1 MGRGYINVRATGGAV
16 ASPFEGGLGGNTPL
30 WVRFLGVSEKMNK
43 EELGKVNGGKTVAN
57 SSRKIKCPNCGKS
70 VTIPSPAP
78 AYVKCSCGT
87 KITVVQNPF

>member
-1 MGRGYINVRATGGAV
+1 M
-16 ASPFEGGLGGNTPL
+16 
-30 WVRFLGVSEKMNK
+30 EKMNK
-43 EELGKVNGGKTVAN
+43 EELEKVNGGKTVAN